1 MRQKKKS
8 LNKIWEPKPAYK
20 TRDLDHLIEDTK
32 SKKNQNSQVL
42 KNKLIKDEIKKKSQK
57 NSKKIKIKRI
67 RIKFK
72 RKKLWIILNW
82 RDKLK
87 IKINFKKQLK
97 GKTTIRMRIKSKKI
111 KNLDWRIRLKSI
123 ESF

>member
-1 MRQKKKS
+1 
-8 LNKIWEPKPAYK
+8 
-20 TRDLDHLIEDTK
+20 
-32 SKKNQNSQVL
+32 
-42 KNKLIKDEIKKKSQK
+42 
-57 NSKKIKIKRI
+57 
-67 RIKFK
+67 
-72 RKKLWIILNW
+72 LWIILNW

>member
-1 MRQKKKS
+1 
-8 LNKIWEPKPAYK
+8 
-20 TRDLDHLIEDTK
+20 
-32 SKKNQNSQVL
+32 
-42 KNKLIKDEIKKKSQK
+42 LIKDKIEKKSQK

-67 RIKFK
+67 MIKFK

-87 IKINFKKQLK
+87 IKINSKKQLK
-97 GKTTIRMRIKSKKI
+97 GKTTRRMRIKSKKI

-123 ESF
+123 ESFFKKKARKNE

>member
-1 MRQKKKS
+1 MK
-8 LNKIWEPKPAYK
+8 L
-20 TRDLDHLIEDTK
+20 
-32 SKKNQNSQVL
+32 KKNH
-42 KNKLIKDEIKKKSQK
+42 KK

-87 IKINFKKQLK
+87 IKINSKKQLK
-97 GKTTIRMRIKSKKI
+97 GKTTRRMRIKSKKI
-111 KNLDWRIRLKSI
+111 KNLNWRIRLKSI
-123 ESF
+123 ESFFKKRQEKMNKKKEPGSNLKN